1 MIITETILIPI
12 QKEED
17 CKLDRILEDIQKI
30 KDAGEGKL
38 IIFIKDSIIS
48 GWQKVEDIKL

>member
-1 MIITETILIPI
+1 MTEK

-17 CKLDRILEDIQKI
+17 YKLDRILEDIQKI

-48 GWQKVEDIKL
+48 GWQRVEDVKIF